1 MHSGPVSGKSAI
13 DVRSLVEVRF
23 PGVALE
29 SDIQGWAFLERFE
42 EGVRAF
48 EAIKNP
54 TAQDFRWVGVC
65 FYQLVRDNEALES
78 LYTAIEMQD
87 EGARVNLAHLLPF
100 LERGDEAS
108 RELSRVEMARLT
120 AYDQALYYRVLS
132 IREENT
138 GNLSEA
144 LRAAEEAWRRIQ
156 SMPEYAILAPSVLA
170 QLAILHGRIGRSQ
183 RALWF
188 LERGLSS
195 TAGIESLK
203 VRLRRAAVLVGLGR
217 FQEARLELESFD
229 LINAPENCQ
238 GERNF
243 LLGEISLADGNIR
256 SAIGKYAHTIEIAQ
270 RLNFNYEELL
280 SRLALVCIHGSQG
293 DFSAAQEHLSRAQEL
308 ISDKADRLVFRFR
321 EVLLMLW
328 QERYTPAHA
337 TEELDAL
344 IDAFGDMGLLQEQA
358 AVKLHKADLMRKQ
371 GKSEFTL
378 ELDALQ
384 ALSVTLQNPSF
395 LAREWALLP
404 ELQKIAQETHP
415 RIAGTTTKVLEVFT
429 LGEERVTIDG
439 QPLNIPLRRGVE
451 VLAYLLEK
459 KAVTLQDV
467 MDDVFPNDNPRSAK
481 SYFHQFRHQLREHL
495 DGLEIEYDSESKMY
509 RLTSEINVLWDVA
522 ELRAGRGMGVT
533 GTFLPDSK
541 NLWARGVDADLDQY
555 RALQGSSAVSR
566 PAPTQPTAPNTP
578 RAASTSQFY
587 IYDEDGQLEDDSEG
601 DRSPTRQT
609 ISN

>member
-1 MHSGPVSGKSAI
+1 MTTTDPAS
-13 DVRSLVEVRF
+13 DVRVLVEARF
-23 PGVALE
+23 PGVELE
-29 SDIQGWAFLERFE
+29 SEIQGWAFLERFE
-42 EGVRAF
+42 DGVSAF
-48 EAIKNP
+48 KAIGSP
-54 TAQDFRWVGVC
+54 SAQDFRWVGVC
-65 FYQLVRDNEALES
+65 FYQLVRDAEALES
-78 LYTAIEMQD
+78 LYAAIAGQD
-87 EGARVNLAHLLPF
+87 EGARVNVAHLLPF

-108 RELSRVEMARLT
+108 QELGRVDQSRLT

-156 SMPEYAILAPSVLA
+156 GLPEYPILAPSVLA
-170 QLAILHGRIGRSQ
+170 QLAVLHGRIGRSQ

-195 TAGIESLK
+195 TSGIESLK

-217 FQEARLELESFD
+217 FQEAHLELESLD
-229 LINAPENCQ
+229 LIHAPENCQ

-243 LLGEISLADGNIR
+243 LLGEIALADGNTR
-256 SAIGKYAHTIEIAQ
+256 SAISKYVQTIGIAQ
-270 RLNFNYEELL
+270 RLRFNYEELL

-321 EVLLMLW
+321 EVLFMLW
-328 QERYTPAHA
+328 QGRYKPSHA
-337 TEELDAL
+337 MEELDAL
-344 IDAFGDMGLLQEQA
+344 IHAFGDMGLLQEQA
-358 AVKLHKADLMRKQ
+358 AVKLHKADLLRKL
-371 GKSEFTL
+371 GKSEFTV

-404 ELQKIAQETHP
+404 ELQKLAQETHP
-415 RIAGTTTKVLEVFT
+415 RIAGSTTTVLEVFT
-429 LGEERVTIDG
+429 LGEERVTVDG
-439 QPLNIPLRRGVE
+439 KPLNIPLRRGVE

-459 KAVTLQDV
+459 KAVTLQNV

-495 DGLEIEYDSESKMY
+495 EGLEIEYDSEAKMY

-522 ELRAGRGMGVT
+522 ELRSGRSMGSKGV
-533 GTFLPDSK
+533 FLPESK
-541 NLWARGVDADLDQY
+541 NEWARVVDADLERY
-555 RALQGSSAVSR
+555 RSMKPGGPPPAVSR
-566 PAPTQPTAPNTP
+566 PPPAQPLAP
-578 RAASTSQFY
+578 RAPSTSQFF
-587 IYDEDGQLEDDSEG
+587 IYDDDGELESDSEG
-601 DRSPTRQT
+601 DTGPSHEVVEK
-609 ISN
+609 